1 LFEIDSIFYALPL
14 IHTDSVIALDKD
26 ELHEVGD
33 VLVGDIKGETVTVV
47 YLHELLNVNEPDM
60 RLGDKSRLKGQVQNI
75 IIVSYN
81 NRKLGLIVDKLY
93 RQQDIVVKP
102 LSKPL
107 DSIDLYGGVTLL
119 GTGKVCLVLDV
130 PAITRYFVNRR

>member
-1 LFEIDSIFYALPL
+1 M
-14 IHTDSVIALDKD
+14 VALDID
-26 ELHEVGD
+26 ELHEVGG
-33 VLVGDIKGETVTVV
+33 VMVADIFGETITVT
-47 YLHELLNVNEPDM
+47 YLHELLNVNERDM
-60 RLGDKSRLKGQVQNI
+60 NLGDKTRLKGMVQNI

-107 DSIDLYGGVTLL
+107 DAVDLYGGVTLL
-119 GTGKVCLVLDV
+119 GSGKVCLVLDV
-130 PAITRYFVNRR
+130 PAVTRYFISRRQVPVGE